1 MAFRSVSCVWF
12 ACVLCAVSGP
22 AAAGAAA
29 HGGFEDVTA
38 ALGLDREPEAGA
50 GDELPFDGFDEENG
64 GLAVADID
72 GDGRLE
78 LYVSYGDEGPGRLF
92 GWDGSRFA
100 PLAGNRGLAPRR
112 MDRAGYF
119 IDLDGDDSPD
129 FLSIQAGG
137 AAVFRNDGAGRFREE
152 AGAFGIRL
160 DRETHSMAAGDY
172 DNDGDLDLFF
182 AHWDSPWN
190 GQRPATQYLWRN
202 DGRGR
207 FEDVSRIVPI
217 RPVETGASRFSQEFS
232 FTPTFSDIDGDGDP
246 DLLLAGDFGASQVL
260 RNDAGRGFT
269 DIAGHALTDE
279 NGMGAAV
286 ADYDGDGR
294 VDIFIANHGAAPT
307 VYRNVIDNGH
317 RWLSVSLSGRFANP
331 HGIGA
336 RVTVHTATGR
346 QVQEVHLGTGYLSQ
360 APPVLHFGLG
370 EDRVVRSVEVS
381 WPGPGGRGAV
391 LRMYR
396 STVA

>member
-22 AAAGAAA
+22 AAAGADA

-38 ALGLDREPEAGA
+38 AIGLDRGPEA

-119 IDLDGDDSPD
+119 IDLDGDDAPD

-160 DRETHSMAAGDY
+160 DRETHSMAAADY

-207 FEDVSRIVPI
+207 FEDVSRIVPV
-217 RPVETGASRFSQEFS
+217 RPVETGASGFSREFS

-269 DIAGHALTDE
+269 DIAGRL
-279 NGMGAAV
+279 
-286 ADYDGDGR
+286 
-294 VDIFIANHGAAPT
+294 
-307 VYRNVIDNGH
+307 
-317 RWLSVSLSGRFANP
+317 
-331 HGIGA
+331 IGA
-336 RVTVHTATGR
+336 RIGR
-346 QVQEVHLGTGYLSQ
+346 DAVRLASS
-360 APPVLHFGLG
+360 HF
-370 EDRVVRSVEVS
+370 
-381 WPGPGGRGAV
+381 
-391 LRMYR
+391 
-396 STVA
+396 